1 MLSTEAGYAALSA
14 WAEGFGALGR
24 AGVKASGSFGV
35 GLLARFLRVRGARG
49 VEVNRPNRH
58 HRCKFGQHDAAEA
71 EATARALQANT
82 ATSEPKKSADGPEPH
97 ASAPPFSRSSP
108 RVINPLI
115 NDCK

>member
-1 MLSTEAGYAALSA
+1 MLSTEAGYAALLA

-35 GLLARFLRVRGARG
+35 GLLARFLHVRGASVVG
-49 VEVNRPNRH
+49 VNRPNRQ
-58 HRCKFGQHDAAEA
+58 HRCKFGKHDAAEA
-71 EATARALQANT
+71 EATTRGLQANT
-82 ATSEPKKSADGPEPH
+82 ATGEPKKSADGPEPH
-97 ASAPPFSRSSP
+97 ASAPPFSRFSQ